1 MDESHPKR
9 RKDKYDPYTLSTTG
23 DGRRWLTFSD
33 GQGIRH
39 HLEID
44 DTLFALFD
52 AFELDDLSYLN
63 KADRHHERSELTEI
77 SLYDRAV
84 HRPTSVEDSVLQ
96 NLEREQLHKA
106 IAELPETQKRRL
118 ILYYFQGMTYEQIAK
133 MEGCRYQS
141 VQESVL
147 AAIKNLRKILNSTL

>member
-1 MDESHPKR
+1 MNESHPKR
-9 RKDKYDPYTLSTTG
+9 RKEKHDPYTLSTTG

-44 DTLFALFD
+44 DAMFALFD

-63 KADRHHERSELTEI
+63 ESDRHHERLELTEI
-77 SLYDRAV
+77 SLYERAV
-84 HRPTSVEDSVLQ
+84 HLPAAVEDRVLQ
-96 NLEREQLHKA
+96 DLEREQLHKA

-118 ILYYFQGMTYEQIAK
+118 TLYYFQGMTYEQIAP
-133 MEGCRYQS
+133 MEGCRCRS

-147 AAIKNLRKILNSTL
+147 AAIKK

>member
-1 MDESHPKR
+1 MNESHPKR

-23 DGRRWLTFSD
+23 DGRRWLAFSD

-44 DTLFALFD
+44 DAMFALFD

-63 KADRHHERSELTEI
+63 EVDRHHERSELTEI
-77 SLYDRAV
+77 SLYERAA
-84 HRPTSVEDSVLQ
+84 HRPVAVEDRVLQ
-96 NLEREQLHKA
+96 NLEQEQLHKA

-118 ILYYFQGMTYEQIAK
+118 LLYYFQGMTYEQIAQ

-147 AAIKNLRKILNSTL
+147 AAIKHLRKILNSTL